1 MNIISKEEIID
12 SLRPIN
18 KVHFSINDLAAYAQK
33 ILNLG
38 KSLVKRNEGGDL
50 VSFVLY
56 YDNGP
61 VIFISM
67 VWTNP
72 DFQGKGLAKKL
83 LLELI
88 KSSKKEITLE
98 VNANNSAK
106 YLYKNLN
113 FFVERKEGESLFM
126 RYSR

>member
-18 KVHFSINDLAAYAQK
+18 KVYFSINDLAAYAQK
-33 ILNLG
+33 VLNLG
-38 KSLVKRNEGGDL
+38 KSLVERNEGGDL

-72 DFQGKGLAKKL
+72 DFQGKGMAKKL
-83 LLELI
+83 ILELI

-98 VNANNSAK
+98 VNEKNPAK
-106 YLYKNLN
+106 FLYKNLN
-113 FFVERKEGESLFM
+113 FFVERKDGESLFM